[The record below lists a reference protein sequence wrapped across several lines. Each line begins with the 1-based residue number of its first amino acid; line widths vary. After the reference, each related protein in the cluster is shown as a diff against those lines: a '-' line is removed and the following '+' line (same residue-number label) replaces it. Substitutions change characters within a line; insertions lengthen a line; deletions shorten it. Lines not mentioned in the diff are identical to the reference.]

1 MAAILIGRGRRKSKE
16 NVDSPAWTTTLD
28 GLSKRKRVEEGGGQQ
43 STGLYSYRQAEVT
56 PLGTVV
62 KVIWRD
68 DDPLGYEGGV
78 LARVRAMAK
87 DAVAGVHEDAVD
99 EEAAVLRRR
108 LRLRPLPK
116 DDAADPRR

>member
-1 MAAILIGRGRRKSKE
+1 LAAIKPRCGRSRKQ
-16 NVDSPAWTTTLD
+16 VD
-28 GLSKRKRVEEGGGQQ
+28 EGGGKQP
-43 STGLYSYRQAEVT
+43 TGLYSSRQAEVT

-62 KVIWRD
+62 KVIRRD
-68 DDPLGYEGGV
+68 DDPLGYEGSV

-99 EEAAVLRRR
+99 EEAAVLRWR
-108 LRLRPLPK
+108 LHLRPLQQ